1 MDEENNSNEQQANLD
16 NNPVSQMEAKI
27 ADKTAQQVKNLANN
41 LTRQVK
47 NMAMKAVK
55 AAAKAIAKILVKI
68 AANIIRIIAVTFPI
82 NLIVA
87 VIILTII
94 LVAYLKE
101 TFGGSTN
108 ILQGDMESGDVSTSE
123 IASLYDQNI
132 MPIGGNF
139 TITATDDM
147 VKIGEEVHNVIATH
161 NYIYNTGN
169 YLNYPEL
176 LYSQRFKRKC
186 Y

>member
-27 ADKTAQQVKNLANN
+27 FDKTAQQVKNLANN
-41 LTRQVK
+41 LTRLVK

-55 AAAKAIAKILVKI
+55 AIAKILVKI
-68 AANIIRIIAVTFPI
+68 ATKIIQIIAFSFPI
-82 NLIVA
+82 NVIVA

-94 LVAYLKE
+94 LVAYLRE
-101 TFGGSTN
+101 TFGGFSN
-108 ILQGDMESGDVSTSE
+108 ILQLDMESGDVSTSE
-123 IASLYDQNI
+123 IASLYDQNT

>member
-1 MDEENNSNEQQANLD
+1 MDEENNNNQQSDLD

-27 ADKTAQQVKNLANN
+27 ADKTAQQVKNIANN

-47 NMAMKAVK
+47 NMAKKAIK
-55 AAAKAIAKILVKI
+55 AAAKAIAKVLAKI
-68 AANIIRIIAVTFPI
+68 AANIIRIIVFTFPI

-94 LVAYLKE
+94 LVAYLME
-101 TFGGSTN
+101 TFGGIAN
-108 ILQGDMESGDVSTSE
+108 IFQNDMESGDVTTSE
-123 IASLYDQNI
+123 IASIYDENV
-132 MPIGGNF
+132 MPTGGNF

-147 VKIGEEVHNVIATH
+147 VKIGEEVHNVIASH
-161 NYIYNTGN
+161 NYVYNTGN

>member
-16 NNPVSQMEAKI
+16 NNPVSQMKAKI
-27 ADKTAQQVKNLANN
+27 FDKTAQQVKNLANN
-41 LTRQVK
+41 LTRLVK

-55 AAAKAIAKILVKI
+55 AIAEILVKI
-68 AANIIRIIAVTFPI
+68 ATNIIRIIAGAFPI

-94 LVAYLKE
+94 LVTYIRE
-101 TFGGSTN
+101 TFGGFTN
-108 ILQGDMESGDVSTSE
+108 IWQGDMESGDVSTSE
-123 IASLYDQNI
+123 IASLYDQNT